1 MIKIQNNISKMADLL
16 RSGHKMLNMACP
28 ICNNPIFQRRNGETF
43 CPTCNREVS
52 IIESKSHQI
61 NSKTNV
67 NIDKNIIKEKSTV
80 REHNDAVIF
89 LKQVI
94 IEKID
99 LFSKKLKKETQI
111 DMIERYAKLLLD
123 FYDILNKFSNLD
135 I

>member
-1 MIKIQNNISKMADLL
+1 MADLL

-43 CPTCNREVS
+43 CPTCNREVL

-61 NSKTNV
+61 NSKTKA
-67 NIDKNIIKEKSTV
+67 NIDKNIIKEKNAV
-80 REHNDAVIF
+80 LEHNDAVIF

>member
-1 MIKIQNNISKMADLL
+1 MADLL

-43 CPTCNREVS
+43 CPTCNREVL

-61 NSKTNV
+61 NSKTKA
-67 NIDKNIIKEKSTV
+67 NIDKNIIKEK
-80 REHNDAVIF
+80 NAVIF
-89 LKQVI
+89 LKQVV